1 MFAIG
6 VDIANQSLHF
16 ATMPY
21 RQSPRRQGRPAPSD
35 SDPGLARELVGHL
48 DLLMRVL
55 VLGGEVGDDAPP
67 RISRSEVA
75 VLDTLGAEGAMSMGE
90 LAARVRVP
98 LSTATRI
105 VDRMVERDLVQ
116 RERPEDNRR
125 VVRVALAGAGRRFY
139 DEALAARVMGTERML
154 HYLTAAEQLQLL
166 RLYRKMSQ
174 GLQAHV
180 GREKRR

>member
-1 MFAIG
+1 
-6 VDIANQSLHF
+6 
-16 ATMPY
+16 
-21 RQSPRRQGRPAPSD
+21 
-35 SDPGLARELVGHL
+35 LVGHL
-48 DLLMRVL
+48 DLLMRLL
-55 VLGGEVGDDAPP
+55 VLGGEGDDSPQ

-75 VLDTLGAEGAMSMGE
+75 VLDTLGAEGAMTMGE

-105 VDRMVERDLVQ
+105 VDRMVERDLIQ

-139 DEALAARVMGTERML
+139 DDALAARVAGTERML
-154 HYLTAAEQLQLL
+154 HYLTADERHELL

-174 GLQAHV
+174 GLQADV
-180 GREKRR
+180 GREDGR